1 MRAPANGDRRLP
13 DAVHL
18 MPSSASDIW
27 TAVERLVD
35 RAASLDDLRAHRIHL
50 LAGRR
55 WRADGRA

>member
-1 MRAPANGDRRLP
+1 
-13 DAVHL
+13 